1 MGSKEKNIF
10 AIDQNSKMSLF
21 TRNSQKNLNNCLDNQ
36 QYLQDNSFD
45 QINNQLKQ
53 IEDDKLQLLRE
64 ISSFT
69 NANTAP
75 TLNENRENI
84 LMSEISTSF
93 PKDEQDQSELHEKES
108 HLYKKM
114 STFLLSQNPSIFLN
128 EIDEFEA
135 QREKKKNKK
144 YKANSQTPFLRK
156 KIQKEKNKQKVSKY
170 KFDNE
175 LENQDLVQ
183 ELLSDFALKFDDDSC
198 LFNTNQSSSNIL
210 NFDQENELLSI
221 NNNQD
226 LQNYND
232 LMNNVFFDDFEEKF
246 KIIQCPQFDQGNDK
260 LIELYNQIS
269 VIEKMLAETKK
280 KLFSTEY

>member
-114 STFLLSQNPSIFLN
+114 STFLL
-128 EIDEFEA
+128 
-135 QREKKKNKK
+135 
-144 YKANSQTPFLRK
+144 
-156 KIQKEKNKQKVSKY
+156 
-170 KFDNE
+170 
-175 LENQDLVQ
+175 
-183 ELLSDFALKFDDDSC
+183 LS
-198 LFNTNQSSSNIL
+198 
-210 NFDQENELLSI
+210 
-221 NNNQD
+221 
-226 LQNYND
+226 
-232 LMNNVFFDDFEEKF
+232 
-246 KIIQCPQFDQGNDK
+246 
-260 LIELYNQIS
+260 LIHI
-269 VIEKMLAETKK
+269 
-280 KLFSTEY
+280 